1 MTGILSGSTRGEIHR
16 IVERHRR
23 ELLRLERGAASEMV
37 RVYGGI
43 WQRLQRELN
52 SLLEEYNAALEANGE
67 ISPSWVYEHD
77 RLHNLQRQVE
87 AELRRF
93 ADYAE
98 ARIVAN
104 ERAAVQAASRHFQEI
119 LTTTARGQRGIVGVW
134 DRLPVPAIE
143 DLVGFTANGSPL
155 RALLDEL
162 GPAASEAVRSGLVE
176 GLALGQN
183 PREIARR
190 IRGEL
195 GGDLVRALRISR
207 TETLRSY
214 REATR
219 RNYQANSD
227 IIAGWRWLAAKQG
240 RTCAMC
246 LAMDGSFHT
255 LDEHLDDHPNGRCA
269 MVPCLK
275 GEENQPPGWETGS
288 TWLDKQPE
296 AVQRQ
301 VLGNAGYEAY
311 RAGAVKLADFVG
323 QKNSREWGTTRYA
336 KSLKEIVGAEEAR
349 DWRQTAYEREELQ
362 KNLRVL
368 PSDRVLALGQLRPE
382 IVSQFTG
389 STVDNLGI
397 VLTGRQRQHYLE
409 RHPEMAQY
417 ERLLSDVVR
426 DPDEVHR
433 NKTDQDMAIFYRR
446 VDANHYLR
454 AAVLMQR
461 TAGPLQHSI
470 LSCRLAYPEEVI
482 RGAKRK
488 VWGKK

>member
-1 MTGILSGSTRGEIHR
+1 MTGVSGGSTRGEIHR
-16 IVERHRR
+16 IVERHRQ

-37 RVYGGI
+37 RAYGGI
-43 WQRLQRELN
+43 WQRLQHDLN
-52 SLLEEYNAALEANGE
+52 RLLKDYNATLEANGE
-67 ISPSWVYEHD
+67 ISPSWMYEHD
-77 RLHNLQRQVE
+77 RLYNLQRQVE

-104 ERAAVQAASRHFQEI
+104 ELEAVQAAGQHFQEV
-119 LTTTARGQRGIVGVW
+119 LAASSSRPGVVARW
-134 DRLPVPAIE
+134 DRLPTPAIE

-155 RALLDEL
+155 RTLLDEL
-162 GPAASEAVRSGLVE
+162 GPAASEAVRSGLIE

-190 IRGEL
+190 IREEF

-246 LAMDGSFHT
+246 LAMDGTFHT

-269 MVPCLK
+269 MVPVLK
-275 GEENQPPGWETGS
+275 GEEGAPPVWETGS
-288 TWLDKQPE
+288 EWLDKQPE
-296 AVQRQ
+296 AVQRH

-311 RAGAVKLADFVG
+311 KAGAVTLTDFVG
-323 QKNSREWGTTRYA
+323 QRKSREWGTTRYA

-349 DWRQTAYEREELQ
+349 DWRQTAYERNDRLAG
-362 KNLRVL
+362 L
-368 PSDRVLALGQLRPE
+368 PSPA
-382 IVSQFTG
+382 
-389 STVDNLGI
+389 
-397 VLTGRQRQHYLE
+397 
-409 RHPEMAQY
+409 
-417 ERLLSDVVR
+417 
-426 DPDEVHR
+426 
-433 NKTDQDMAIFYRR
+433 
-446 VDANHYLR
+446 
-454 AAVLMQR
+454 
-461 TAGPLQHSI
+461 
-470 LSCRLAYPEEVI
+470 
-482 RGAKRK
+482 
-488 VWGKK
+488 

>member
-269 MVPCLK
+269 MVPVLK
-275 GEENQPPGWETGS
+275 GEENAPPAWETGS
-288 TWLDKQPE
+288 AWLDKQP
-296 AVQRQ
+296 ADVQRQ

-311 RAGAVKLADFVG
+311 KAGAVTLQDFVG
-323 QKNSREWGTTRYA
+323 QRHSKAWGTMRYA
-336 KSLKEIVGAEEAR
+336 RSLEAALKAAEDKE
-349 DWRQTAYEREELQ
+349 
-362 KNLRVL
+362 
-368 PSDRVLALGQLRPE
+368 
-382 IVSQFTG
+382 
-389 STVDNLGI
+389 
-397 VLTGRQRQHYLE
+397 
-409 RHPEMAQY
+409 
-417 ERLLSDVVR
+417 
-426 DPDEVHR
+426 
-433 NKTDQDMAIFYRR
+433 
-446 VDANHYLR
+446 
-454 AAVLMQR
+454 
-461 TAGPLQHSI
+461 
-470 LSCRLAYPEEVI
+470 
-482 RGAKRK
+482 
-488 VWGKK
+488 

>member
-1 MTGILSGSTRGEIHR
+1 MTGVLSGSTRGEIHR

-23 ELLRLERGAASEMV
+23 ALLRLERGAASEMV

-134 DRLPVPAIE
+134 DRLPVPAVE

-155 RALLDEL
+155 RVLLDEL

-183 PREIARR
+183 PRAIARR
-190 IRGEL
+190 IRQDF

-219 RNYQANSD
+219 RNYQESGLVS
-227 IIAGWRWLAAKQG
+227 GWRWLSAKQP

-246 LAMDGSFHT
+246 LAMDGTFHT

-275 GEENQPPGWETGS
+275 GDENAPPGWEMGS
-288 TWLDKQPE
+288 TWLAKQSE

-311 RAGAVKLADFVG
+311 RAGAVTLTDFVG
-323 QKNSREWGTTRYA
+323 QKQSREWGTTRYA
-336 KSLKEIVGAEEAR
+336 RSLMEIVGAEAAK
-349 DWRQTAYEREELQ
+349 DWRQPATIAQVPWKDWNPHRADTHLVGQ
-362 KNLRVL
+362 CG
-368 PSDRVLALGQLRPE
+368 DQLRDLIGKLAGVRSVYVSE
-382 IVSQFTG
+382 ETVRHYVEKHSSQFDVARAEGMLSQLIADPLFVYQGRKKSSLLFIG
-389 STVDNLGI
+389 SFDEG
-397 VLTGRQRQHYLE
+397 HYLVAPIKTLPGE
-409 RHPEMAQY
+409 LWQESLYIDEIEKFRRRKWVQEG
-417 ERLLSDVVR
+417 LLY
-426 DPDEVHR
+426 
-433 NKTDQDMAIFYRR
+433 NKI
-446 VDANHYLR
+446 
-454 AAVLMQR
+454 
-461 TAGPLQHSI
+461 
-470 LSCRLAYPEEVI
+470 
-482 RGAKRK
+482 K
-488 VWGKK
+488 

>member
-1 MTGILSGSTRGEIHR
+1 MTGVLSGSTRGEIHR

-104 ERAAVQAASRHFQEI
+104 ERAAVQAAGQHFQEV
-119 LTTTARGQRGIVGVW
+119 LAASSSRPGVVARW
-134 DRLPVPAIE
+134 DRLPTPAIE

-155 RALLDEL
+155 RTLLDEL
-162 GPAASEAVRSGLVE
+162 GLAASEAVRSGLIE

-190 IRGEL
+190 IRGEF

-227 IIAGWRWLAAKQG
+227 IIAGWRWLCAKQP

-269 MVPCLK
+269 MVPVLK
-275 GEENQPPGWETGS
+275 GEEGAPPVWETGS
-288 TWLDKQPE
+288 EWLDKQPE
-296 AVQRQ
+296 AVQRK

-311 RAGAVKLADFVG
+311 KAGAVTLTDFVG
-323 QKNSREWGTTRYA
+323 QRKSREWGTTRYA

-433 NKTDQDMAIFYRR
+433 NKMDQDMAIFYRR

-488 VWGKK
+488 VWSKK